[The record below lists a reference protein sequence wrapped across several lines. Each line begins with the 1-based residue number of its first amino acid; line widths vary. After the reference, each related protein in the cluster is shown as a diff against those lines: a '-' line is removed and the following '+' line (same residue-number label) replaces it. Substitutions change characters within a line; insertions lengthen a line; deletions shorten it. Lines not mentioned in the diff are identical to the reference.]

1 MEIGQLIWNQGA
13 WKKHAQSSVEKPN
26 LIIFFSGKEL
36 LKSGAPYLALQNK
49 YPDANILGCSTAGE
63 IIDDEVIE
71 EGAVAT
77 TISFHKT
84 EVLLK
89 CLKIENS
96 RQSFDVGKKLSDQ
109 FPEDDLKHL
118 FILSDGQLVN
128 GTRLIEGIKSGIA
141 NHVGVTGGLAG
152 DGDRFEETLV
162 ACNAPPRAGIVAALG
177 FYGDHIKIA
186 NGSAGGWDTFGPN
199 RIITRSDG
207 NILYELDH
215 KPALDL
221 YKKYLGSEA
230 ENLPSS
236 ALLFPLKISENEDD
250 HSAGTVRTILSVD
263 EQNKSMTFAGEMPV
277 GYNAQLMMANF
288 DRLIDGATDAA
299 KIALNTMI
307 KEEKNQQLALLISC
321 VGRKLVLG
329 PKIEEEVETVNE
341 IFGKQTKQLGFY
353 SYGEISPH
361 HTTGKCELHNQT
373 MTITL
378 ISEEDA

>member
-1 MEIGQLIWNQGA
+1 MEVGQLIWDQGA
-13 WKKHAQSSVEKPN
+13 WKQHAHTSVEKPQ

-36 LKSGAPYLALQNK
+36 LKSGAPFQGLKNK
-49 YPDANILGCSTAGE
+49 YPDADIFGCSTAGE
-63 IIDDEVIE
+63 IIDNEVTE

-77 TISFHKT
+77 TISFKNT

-89 CLKIENS
+89 ALEIDNAK
-96 RQSFDVGKKLSDQ
+96 QSFDVGKTLSSQ
-109 FPEDDLKHL
+109 FPEKNLKHL

-128 GTRLIEGIKSGIA
+128 GTKLIEGIKSGIA
-141 NHVGVTGGLAG
+141 KHVGVTGGLAG

-162 ACNAPPRAGIVAALG
+162 ACNASPSSGIVAALG
-177 FYGDHIKIA
+177 FYGNQIKIA

-199 RIITRSDG
+199 RMITRSNG

-221 YKKYLGSEA
+221 YKKYLGAEA

-236 ALLFPLKISENEDD
+236 ALLFPLKISQSEDD
-250 HSAGTVRTILSVD
+250 KSNGTVRTILSVD
-263 EQNKSMTFAGEMPV
+263 EQNKSMTFAGDMPV

-299 KIALNTMI
+299 KIALQTMI
-307 KEEKNQQLALLISC
+307 KEEGNQLALLISC

-361 HTTGKCELHNQT
+361 HTTGNCELHNQT